1 MEEEG
6 ERGLRLR
13 RRGGGGFVIEVMRE
27 RELKA
32 LMEIWE
38 EADAG
43 SVEGADG
50 RLFPDPVR
58 GGEDEDEFRAEW
70 REYVHEELRERF
82 AGDLQVIRDDLGR
95 LLEIE
100 GKRVVLVRMENVGSW
115 MSGLN
120 QARLVMQQRY
130 GFPEE
135 MSPEAVVEMIQ
146 GGKIEAYVR
155 SGLYAGIL
163 EWMIAN
169 VAG

>member
-1 MEEEG
+1 M
-6 ERGLRLR
+6 
-13 RRGGGGFVIEVMRE
+13 
-27 RELKA
+27 
-32 LMEIWE
+32 
-38 EADAG
+38 
-43 SVEGADG
+43 
-50 RLFPDPVR
+50 
-58 GGEDEDEFRAEW
+58 
-70 REYVHEELRERF
+70 
-82 AGDLQVIRDDLGR
+82 
-95 LLEIE
+95 
-100 GKRVVLVRMENVGSW
+100 VVLVRMENVGSW